1 MLSFNSLFLMKLY
14 TDNQFLCVWVENISL
29 HTYYTIKIGKNMPS
43 VTQGSGCIILAK
55 NTRKILLPHR
65 SKQVGQPNTW
75 GTWGGFINPD
85 EDPQEA
91 AIRELREES
100 GYDGNIE
107 LIKLSTMNW
116 FVFKYHNFFGIIDE
130 EFTPYLN
137 WENQDYK
144 WVEFGNWPTPI
155 HFGLQWLL
163 EKDAQLIDEIMRRII
178 QYP

>member
-1 MLSFNSLFLMKLY
+1 L
-14 TDNQFLCVWVENISL
+14 DNQTLGELGAV
-29 HTYYTIKIGKNMPS
+29 
-43 VTQGSGCIILAK
+43 
-55 NTRKILLPHR
+55 
-65 SKQVGQPNTW
+65 
-75 GTWGGFINPD
+75 

-116 FVFKYHNFFGIIDE
+116 FVFKYHNFLGIIDE
-130 EFTPYLN
+130 EFTPSLN

-144 WVEFGNWPTPI
+144 WVKFGNWPTPI

-178 QYP
+178 